1 MKNIEMEATC
11 FAALTHKAGIRAAIV
26 CVTFLDRLEG
36 DQVETVFFWH
46 RLEIFAKKLRDM
58 IETKRILNAAVP

>member
-36 DQVETVFFWH
+36 DQVETVFF
-46 RLEIFAKKLRDM
+46 LA
-58 IETKRILNAAVP
+58 PP